1 MSKWLMRV
9 LVGHLT
15 RKDADATLIA
25 QEPEGERYRCDE
37 GKKDI
42 SMTSAAVTAQDFPG
56 IRWRGHWIWVP
67 EDPIEPGSF
76 LPTSAN
82 PPSKEAHG
90 LFRKTIHLDRVP
102 ERAPARVTA
111 DARYALFVNGHEV
124 VRGPVRSQP
133 RRLHYDLVD
142 LTPYL
147 RQGSNVLAVYVKY
160 YGTPTSYW
168 MPAVPNMTL
177 GKSGILVLEADLGEA
192 GWLVSDATWQ
202 ARKAD
207 AWIDDWRDETGGLL
221 GGIPIEVFD
230 ARRFPHGWQEA
241 GFDDDAWGTAQVVPA
256 MHIGGFGRT
265 QPPTDPYGPLYPR
278 PIAPL
283 NGAIRTPEV
292 ITVEILEGRVDAPIG
307 SPVKR
312 VEAAVG
318 LPVSGTARAEA
329 LPLTLNIPTDGMVRV
344 TLDMGRIVSGL
355 VEFALDAPA
364 GLALDLSYVEA
375 PVTGPSG
382 SIDQHAGTRYT
393 ARGENDRFQVFDPN
407 GLRYAYILMHGI
419 QGAVTLTE
427 FAVREQLYPWQ
438 EGAAFTCDDE
448 ELNRIFAAGVRT
460 VQLNSHDAFIDCPT
474 REQRAWVGDAVVHQ
488 MVHLATNRDW
498 RLAWHYLT
506 LGNSPRPDG
515 ILPMSVVGDI
525 EAGGGLTIPDWALH
539 WVHGVHNRYRFDG
552 DRDAVKELLPTVE
565 RILRWYAPYQTEAG
579 VLKDVIEWDLV
590 DWSSVSIADT
600 SAILTALWARGLRE
614 FAEMAAWL
622 DERGSQRWAEA
633 LYTKTQTGFE
643 AFWDEA
649 RGSYVD
655 HLVDG
660 APQRE
665 MSQLAGALAI
675 CAGLAPQ
682 ERWGRIVDTI
692 TDVEQLVVRS
702 WTGGGE
708 GEYALEK
715 IQKQFRG
722 IYDIDWDAE
731 RQIVLAEPF
740 MSYTVHD
747 AVVLAG
753 RADRLPDLYPR
764 WSDFLTHGYDTIG
777 ECWGWGTHVHGWSCT
792 PTRDLI
798 FYTLGVTPTEP
809 GYTAARI
816 APRLGRLS
824 WARGIVPTP
833 HGLIAVDVTADTV
846 TVDSPVPIVVDL
858 AGQPPRALPGGRHEI
873 QIH

>member
-1 MSKWLMRV
+1 MAS
-9 LVGHLT
+9 
-15 RKDADATLIA
+15 I
-25 QEPEGERYRCDE
+25 P
-37 GKKDI
+37 
-42 SMTSAAVTAQDFPG
+42 VTEHDFSE

-67 EDPIEPGSF
+67 EQSIEPGSPF
-76 LPTSAN
+76 PGGPTLPSR
-82 PPSKEAHG
+82 EAHG
-90 LFRKTIHLDRVP
+90 LFRTTVHLDRVP
-102 ERAPARVTA
+102 VRAPARVTA
-111 DARYALFVNGHEV
+111 DARYVLFVNGHEV
-124 VRGPVRSQP
+124 ARGPIRSQP

-142 LTPYL
+142 LAPYL
-147 RQGSNVLAVYVKY
+147 HQGRNVVAAYVKY
-160 YGTPTSYW
+160 YGAPTSYW

-177 GKSGILVLEADLGEA
+177 GKTGILVFEADVGA
-192 GWLVSDATWQ
+192 GGWLLSDATWK
-202 ARKAD
+202 ATEAD
-207 AWIDDWRDETGGLL
+207 AWSRVGDGSAVPGDAL
-221 GGIPIEVFD
+221 GGIPIEIFD
-230 ARRFPHGWQEA
+230 ARRFPYGWQEA
-241 GFDDDAWGTAQVVPA
+241 AFDDSGWGTAQVVPA
-256 MHIGGFGRT
+256 AHIGGFART
-265 QPPTDPYGPLYPR
+265 HPPTDPYGPLYPR

-283 NGAIRTPEV
+283 DGVVRAPVALVADTL
-292 ITVEILEGRVDAPIG
+292 TGDVDTRIG
-307 SPVKR
+307 SPITR

-318 LPVSGTARAEA
+318 LPIAHTARIETLPVA
-329 LPLTLNIPTDGMVRV
+329 LDIPAGGMVRV
-344 TLDMGRIVSGL
+344 TVDMGRIVSGF
-355 VEFALDAPA
+355 VEFALNAPA
-364 GLALDLSYVEA
+364 GMVLDLSYVED

-382 SIDQHAGTRYT
+382 PIDQHAGTRYT
-393 ARGENDRFQVFDPN
+393 ARGEDDRFQVFDSN
-407 GLRYAYILMHGI
+407 GLRYAYILVHGV

-427 FAVREQLYPWQ
+427 FAVREHLYPWQ
-438 EGAAFTCDDE
+438 EGAAFACDDE

-506 LGNSPRPDG
+506 LGNSPRSDG
-515 ILPMSVVGDI
+515 ILPMTVVGDI

-565 RILRWYAPYQTEAG
+565 RILRWYAPYQTATG

-590 DWSSVSIADT
+590 DWSSVSVADT

-614 FAEMAAWL
+614 FTEMAAWL

-633 LYTKTQTGFE
+633 VYIKTQTGFE
-643 AFWDEA
+643 VFWDEA

-660 APQRE
+660 VPRRE

-692 TDVEQLVVRS
+692 TDAERLVVRS

-764 WSDFLTHGYDTIG
+764 WSEFLTHGYDTIG

-798 FYTLGVTPTEP
+798 FYTLGVTPAEP
-809 GYTAARI
+809 GYTTARI

-833 HGLIAVDVTADTV
+833 HGLVAVEVTADTV

-858 AGQPPRALPGGRHEI
+858 VGQPSHALPGGRHEI
-873 QIH
+873 QVH